1 MTQYRSEPPPTPG
14 GGTTPTG
21 DVAREQ
27 AAQVGGTAV
36 DAGRHVAGT
45 AKEQAGQVAEQ
56 ARREAGDLYR
66 QAREQVTEQ
75 ARGGQRK
82 AGDVLRSLAAELHE
96 MAGGEHTGPASDL
109 AAQAAGRVDDL
120 AGWLDQREPG
130 DLVGEL
136 RSFARRRPGAFLA
149 GAALAGVLAG
159 RLTRGVVDANR
170 DTGPSGPTGP
180 SALPAATPGYQPAA
194 TPAYQV
200 PPVSPLPYNQP
211 YHQPYDQ
218 PGSALPPGGPL
229 DAPVSPGAGQPV
241 YPTGGPLPGGPPPV
255 PGHVP
260 AGPVPDPYPRD
271 QDPYYSD
278 ATATQPLHGDPALE
292 RPEGTSVGEYVEE
305 LDRSEHG
312 RRNPDGPR

>member
-1 MTQYRSEPPPTPG
+1 MTQYRSEPVPAPG

-56 ARREAGDLYR
+56 ARREAGDLYH
-66 QAREQVTEQ
+66 QAKEQVTEQ
-75 ARGGQRK
+75 AKGGQRK
-82 AGDVLRSLAAELHE
+82 AGDALRSLAAELHE

-130 DLVGEL
+130 ELVGEL
-136 RSFARRRPGAFLA
+136 RSFARRRPGMFLA

-170 DTGPSGPTGP
+170 DTGPSGP
-180 SALPAATPGYQPAA
+180 SRLPAGTPGYRPAA

-200 PPVSPLPYNQP
+200 PPAAPL
-211 YHQPYDQ
+211 PYDQ
-218 PGSALPPGGPL
+218 PYDRSGSALPPGGPL
-229 DAPVSPGAGQPV
+229 DAPV
-241 YPTGGPLPGGPPPV
+241 YPTGGPPPV

-278 ATATQPLHGDPALE
+278 ATATQPLHGDPALD
-292 RPEGTSVGEYVEE
+292 RPEGTTVGEYMED

-312 RRNPDGPR
+312 RRHPDGPR